1 MVAGLARALSIAV
14 FFHKTK
20 SPARRAQFLEAHF
33 RCFRKDTLTFSVHF
47 LQKRSMGESNRDQ
60 MDGEIGSVVGAG
72 AVIWSDLTTDAGDKG
87 GPRIQLARR
96 NLRVV
101 WSVGW

>member
-1 MVAGLARALSIAV
+1 
-14 FFHKTK
+14 
-20 SPARRAQFLEAHF
+20 
-33 RCFRKDTLTFSVHF
+33 
-47 LQKRSMGESNRDQ
+47 

-101 WSVGW
+101 WSVGVVTVKQDWQKQKTMISLSQNA

>member
-1 MVAGLARALSIAV
+1 
-14 FFHKTK
+14 
-20 SPARRAQFLEAHF
+20 
-33 RCFRKDTLTFSVHF
+33 
-47 LQKRSMGESNRDQ
+47 MGESNRDQ

-101 WSVGW
+101 WSVWGGDGETRLTKVDGAENYD